1 MCFQYIENKVKL
13 MRKEDTVKQRRKTLR
28 IMLITMIVLL
38 LILSSTY
45 LTRLL
50 ILFSF
55 IVINFIFAFLKKR
68 LPKFRLGKYLL
79 GIELILFCTVM
90 TSITFGPRFGAVM
103 GGLLMIVNYIAER
116 RASRYFAVTIAL
128 YTLIG
133 HTVYY
138 FRNYDI
144 VTLGIIT
151 TLLYNL
157 VVTLI
162 IFIFPF
168 GENKTTVLIFNLV
181 NILFNVFL
189 FSTVGNFVK
198 NLLI

>member
-1 MCFQYIENKVKL
+1 
-13 MRKEDTVKQRRKTLR
+13 MRKKDSLKQRRKTLR

-45 LTRLL
+45 LTGLL

-55 IVINFIFAFLKKR
+55 IVINFVFAFLKKR

-90 TSITFGPRFGAVM
+90 TSISFGPAFGAVM
-103 GGLLMIVNYIAER
+103 GGLLMIINYIAEQ
-116 RASRYFAVTIAL
+116 RASRYFIVTITL

-133 HTVYY
+133 YLVYY

-144 VTLGIIT
+144 IILGILTSI
-151 TLLYNL
+151 LYNL
-157 VVTLI
+157 FVTLI

-168 GENKTTVLIFNLV
+168 GEKKTTVLIFNII
-181 NILFNVFL
+181 NILFNIIL
-189 FSTVGNFVK
+189 FSTFGNSVK

>member
-1 MCFQYIENKVKL
+1 
-13 MRKEDTVKQRRKTLR
+13 MRKKNSLKQRRKTLR
-28 IMLITMIVLL
+28 IMLITLIVLL

-55 IVINFIFAFLKKR
+55 IIINFVFAFVKKR

-90 TSITFGPRFGAVM
+90 TSISFGPAFGAIM

-116 RASRYFAVTIAL
+116 RASRYFIVTIAL

-133 HTVYY
+133 YLVYY
-138 FRNYDI
+138 FKDYNI
-144 VTLGIIT
+144 IILGILT
-151 TLLYNL
+151 TILYNL
-157 VVTLI
+157 FVTLI

-168 GENKTTVLIFNLV
+168 RENKTTVIIFNMV
-181 NILFNVFL
+181 NIVFNMVLFG
-189 FSTVGNFVK
+189 TIGNFVK
-198 NLLI
+198 NLLM

>member
-1 MCFQYIENKVKL
+1 MH
-13 MRKEDTVKQRRKTLR
+13 KEDSVEQRRKTLR

-45 LTRLL
+45 LARLL
-50 ILFSF
+50 ILLFF
-55 IVINFIFAFLKKR
+55 IIINFVFAFIKKR
-68 LPKFRLGKYLL
+68 LPKLRMGKYLL
-79 GIELILFCTVM
+79 GIELIMFCTVM
-90 TSITFGPRFGAVM
+90 TSISFGPKFGAVM
-103 GGLLMIVNYIAER
+103 GGLLMITNYIAER

-144 VTLGIIT
+144 VTLGIVT
-151 TLLYNL
+151 TILYNFL
-157 VVTLI
+157 VTFI

-168 GENKTTVLIFNLV
+168 GENKTTLIIFNMV
-181 NILFNVFL
+181 NIVFNVIL
-189 FSTVGNFVK
+189 FSAIGNFVM
-198 NLLI
+198 NLLV

>member
-1 MCFQYIENKVKL
+1 MS
-13 MRKEDTVKQRRKTLR
+13 KEDTVEQRRKTLR

-50 ILFSF
+50 ILFFF
-55 IVINFIFAFLKKR
+55 IVINFVFAFVKKR
-68 LPKFRLGKYLL
+68 LPKFRLCKYLL

-116 RASRYFAVTIAL
+116 RASRYFIVTTTL

-133 HTVYY
+133 YLVYY
-138 FRNYDI
+138 FRDYDI
-144 VTLGIIT
+144 VLLGIAT
-151 TLLYNL
+151 TILYNFF
-157 VVTLI
+157 VTFI

-168 GENKTTVLIFNLV
+168 GENKTTVAIFNII
-181 NILFNVFL
+181 NILFNIFL
-189 FSTVGNFVK
+189 FGSLGNIVK